1 MFNYNNLDEEKLEFY
16 DIGKDD
22 LESGG
27 RLFVD
32 VNEKSVV
39 IFNIAGKY
47 FAISDV
53 CSHDEGPVGDG
64 LIDGFH
70 IVCPRHGA
78 EFDVRNGNAMTMPAV
93 RSIPAFP
100 IRIIDGRI
108 FIGIP
113 KE

>member
-1 MFNYNNLDEEKLEFY
+1 MINYNLEDEKNLEFY
-16 DIGKDD
+16 NIGNDE
-22 LESGG
+22 LLNGE
-27 RLFVD
+27 RVFID

-39 IFNIAGKY
+39 VFNIAGKY

-64 LIDGFH
+64 LIDGYH

-78 EFDVRNGNAMTMPAV
+78 EFDVRSGKAMTMPAV
-93 RSIPAFP
+93 RDIPAFP
-100 IRIIDGRI
+100 IKVIDGNI

>member
-1 MFNYNNLDEEKLEFY
+1 MINYNLEDEKNLEFY
-16 DIGKDD
+16 NIGKDE
-22 LESGG
+22 LLNGE
-27 RLFVD
+27 RVFID

-39 IFNIAGKY
+39 VFNIAGKY

-64 LIDGFH
+64 LIDGYH

-78 EFDVRNGNAMTMPAV
+78 EFDVRSGKAMTMPAV
-93 RSIPAFP
+93 RDIPAFP
-100 IRIIDGRI
+100 IKVIDGNI

>member
-1 MFNYNNLDEEKLEFY
+1 MINYNLEDEKNLEFY
-16 DIGKDD
+16 NIGKDE
-22 LESGG
+22 LLNGE
-27 RLFVD
+27 RVFID

-39 IFNIAGKY
+39 VFNIAGKY

-64 LIDGFH
+64 LIDGYH

-78 EFDVRNGNAMTMPAV
+78 EFDVRSGKAMTMPAV
-93 RSIPAFP
+93 RDIPAFP
-100 IRIIDGRI
+100 IKVINGNI

>member
-1 MFNYNNLDEEKLEFY
+1 MINYNLEDEKNLEFY
-16 DIGKDD
+16 NIGNDE
-22 LESGG
+22 LLNGE
-27 RLFVD
+27 RVFID

-39 IFNIAGKY
+39 VFNIAGKY

-64 LIDGFH
+64 LIDGYH

-78 EFDVRNGNAMTMPAV
+78 EFDVRSGKAMTMPAV
-93 RSIPAFP
+93 RDIPAFP
-100 IRIIDGRI
+100 IKVINGNI

>member
-1 MFNYNNLDEEKLEFY
+1 MINYNLEDEKNLEFY
-16 DIGKDD
+16 NIGKDELLND
-22 LESGG
+22 E
-27 RLFVD
+27 RVFID

-39 IFNIAGKY
+39 VFNIAGKY

-64 LIDGFH
+64 LIDGYH

-78 EFDVRNGNAMTMPAV
+78 EFDVRSGKAMTMPAV
-93 RSIPAFP
+93 RDIPAFP
-100 IRIIDGRI
+100 IKVINGNI